1 MPRFFARR
9 RSTTYVRQP
18 RTVNA
23 CPDSKRYAGRC
34 SCRRSYRKALLI
46 RLASSCTKLFELW
59 PTFRGPHSTACLA
72 VLDLDRLR
80 SNLAG
85 VRLGR
90 HGRWRQAPSGDPLVP
105 VQPRVVDVVRIELF
119 LRRHKVRQQSMN
131 VAIGASTQECFF
143 PTINSTAWSIGKVK
157 KKQQVQHP
165 AVEFRVA
172 VQIVSR
178 PSDHFQVQNRLFRR
192 LSGAAG
198 SQPDHR
204 FSRNSPSGRS
214 SRRLP
219 SANLKSCVIKRRP
232 RQVPHLWIFVRT
244 VRQCS
249 AAGGRLSL
257 QVGQIGFA
265 CSRVVLLARWRLP
278 QKPIACFFC
287 AVR

>member
-1 MPRFFARR
+1 MQNDQHANSLGDVKLQLHHHLAQLADTLLDPECQK
-9 RSTTYVRQP
+9 SLKL
-18 RTVNA
+18 
-23 CPDSKRYAGRC
+23 DS
-34 SCRRSYRKALLI
+34 
-46 RLASSCTKLFELW
+46 
-59 PTFRGPHSTACLA
+59 
-72 VLDLDRLR
+72 
-80 SNLAG
+80 
-85 VRLGR
+85 VRL
-90 HGRWRQAPSGDPLVP
+90 
-105 VQPRVVDVVRIELF
+105 
-119 LRRHKVRQQSMN
+119 
-131 VAIGASTQECFF
+131 
-143 PTINSTAWSIGKVK
+143 
-157 KKQQVQHP
+157 QQVQHP

-172 VQIVSR
+172 VQMVSR